1 MSGKAAAPAMAAVA
15 APTWL
20 PWLQSP
26 WAVSPS
32 AVSPSAALQLMLQLQ
47 HLGSGLEAVRLA
59 GAGAA
64 PVAVVAAE
72 AAAHQQ
78 WAFSSPQHLVKAA

>member
-1 MSGKAAAPAMAAVA
+1 MAAVA

-26 WAVSPS
+26 WAVSPPS
-32 AVSPSAALQLMLQLQ
+32 AKSPSAALQPMLQLQ

-64 PVAVVAAE
+64 E
-72 AAAHQQ
+72 AAVG
-78 WAFSSPQHLVKAA
+78 WGTSSVEHLYLWSLLLLLRAAP

>member
-1 MSGKAAAPAMAAVA
+1 MAAVA

-26 WAVSPS
+26 WAVSPPS

-64 PVAVVAAE
+64 E
-72 AAAHQQ
+72 AAVG
-78 WAFSSPQHLVKAA
+78 WDTSSLEHLYLWSLLLLLCAAP

>member
-1 MSGKAAAPAMAAVA
+1 MAAAA

-26 WAVSPS
+26 WAVSPPS

-64 PVAVVAAE
+64 APVAVVLAE
-72 AAAHQQ
+72 AAVG
-78 WAFSSPQHLVKAA
+78 WDTSSVEHLYLWSLLLLLRAAP

>member
-1 MSGKAAAPAMAAVA
+1 MAAVA

-64 PVAVVAAE
+64 E
-72 AAAHQQ
+72 AAVG
-78 WAFSSPQHLVKAA
+78 WDTSSLEHLYLWSLLLLLRAAP

>member
-1 MSGKAAAPAMAAVA
+1 MAAAA

-64 PVAVVAAE
+64 APVAVVLAE
-72 AAAHQQ
+72 AAVG
-78 WAFSSPQHLVKAA
+78 WDTSSVEHLYLWSLLLLLRAAP